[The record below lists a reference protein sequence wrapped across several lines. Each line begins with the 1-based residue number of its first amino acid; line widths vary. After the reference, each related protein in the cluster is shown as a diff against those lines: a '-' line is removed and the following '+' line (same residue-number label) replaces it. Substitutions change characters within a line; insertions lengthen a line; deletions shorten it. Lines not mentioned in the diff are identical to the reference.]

1 MASPYEYGLIADEE
15 RGLLGALANMFS
27 PMRRPIRTPAET
39 TYMEADGALYPQYKS
54 ATYGEPEFGFEY
66 MPAYRAISGLLSDPE
81 VAVDAA
87 AAMPEA
93 MRQMANQQ
101 VVSALDVAGG
111 GSGEL
116 VDEAG
121 NQFGYDALAIPATSA
136 IAPAAAMMRAM
147 PNETVLGS
155 GAGKIGHNRPP
166 AVVGKTPA
174 IVPNELRGTEFRT
187 AVLPDGSRT
196 LIDAG
201 GNPYIEEKTLN
212 KLLTGVPHDRMTS
225 EFTPPPAGTLLPE
238 VEVKPEDFEGSWMV
252 NLSGDRTRFGNL
264 SKVND
269 IELYGDGVDLEG
281 GNDYMRSLR
290 AVWASAPGAVS
301 GIENQI
307 KAIRKGLLGGDPDA
321 PIYGITTNMAERSG
335 DFAVDTA
342 ETIMRMIPNSP
353 IKRDDLKAFEAS
365 IKKKYPDYPGLANPE
380 KALEWL
386 TKDAHTKGAGNRRLF
401 FVQEAAKGTNQKK
414 GFPDIGSVRAAISEP
429 ETKFMPYGRTGAGI
443 GLLAPQGQLAA
454 RTRAG
459 DASDIRLH
467 KTYPDTVGDA
477 LGYEGGYGVTLNR
490 SLGFPDDYALSLQT
504 GQDAAGLRRTY
515 DIGRK
520 AQFMRP
526 DVVDPQME
534 FIEAQK
540 QMLRNQ
546 GILY

>member
-1 MASPYEYGLIADEE
+1 MEQYRGAYNQGLLTDPMDMASFNPYAPLAAGLMFAPGSGVADVAGYAPSMTTAGEYEPSMMSNIGSGRYMDAGLQGL
-15 RGLLGALANMFS
+15 GLLGDALM
-27 PMRRPIRTPAET
+27 
-39 TYMEADGALYPQYKS
+39 
-54 ATYGEPEFGFEY
+54 
-66 MPAYRAISGLLSDPE
+66 
-81 VAVDAA
+81 AA
-87 AAMPEA
+87 GTVVPPLIPVGAAMKAPRA
-93 MRQMANQQ
+93 ARVAN
-101 VVSALDVAGG
+101 
-111 GSGEL
+111 
-116 VDEAG
+116 
-121 NQFGYDALAIPATSA
+121 AT
-136 IAPAAAMMRAM
+136 
-147 PNETVLGS
+147 
-155 GAGKIGHNRPP
+155 IGHNRPP

-174 IVPNELRGTEFRT
+174 IVPNELRGTEFKT

-225 EFTPPPAGTLLPE
+225 EFMPPPAGTLLPE

-269 IELYGDGVDLEG
+269 IELYGGGVDLEG

-307 KAIRKGLLGGDPDA
+307 KAIRKGLLGGDPNA

-353 IKRDDLKAFEAS
+353 IKSADLKAFEAS
-365 IKKKYPDYPGLANPE
+365 IKKKYPDWPGLSNPE

-429 ETKFMPYGRTGAGI
+429 ETRFMPYGRTGAGI
-443 GLLAPQGQLAA
+443 GLLAPEGQLAV

-459 DASDIRLH
+459 DESGVRLH

-490 SLGFPDDYALSLQT
+490 SLGFPDDYALSLQM
-504 GQDAAGLRRTY
+504 GQDPAGLRRTY

-520 AQFMRP
+520 TQFMRP

>member
-1 MASPYEYGLIADEE
+1 MANIGSGQYVDASLQGL
-15 RGLLGALANMFS
+15 GLLGDAFMA
-27 PMRRPIRTPAET
+27 A
-39 TYMEADGALYPQYKS
+39 GAVVPPLIPV
-54 ATYGEPEFGFEY
+54 G
-66 MPAYRAISGLLSDPE
+66 
-81 VAVDAA
+81 
-87 AAMPEA
+87 AAMKAPRA
-93 MRQMANQQ
+93 ARVAN
-101 VVSALDVAGG
+101 
-111 GSGEL
+111 
-116 VDEAG
+116 
-121 NQFGYDALAIPATSA
+121 AT
-136 IAPAAAMMRAM
+136 
-147 PNETVLGS
+147 
-155 GAGKIGHNRPP
+155 IGHNRPP

-212 KLLTGVPHDRMTS
+212 KLLTGVPHDQMSS

-269 IELYGDGVDLEG
+269 IELYGGGVDLEG

-353 IKRDDLKAFEAS
+353 IKSADLKAFEAS
-365 IKKKYPDYPGLANPE
+365 IKDKYPDYPGLGNPE

-454 RTRAG
+454 RTRVG
-459 DASDIRLH
+459 DESGIRLH
-467 KTYPDTVGDA
+467 KTYPDTIGDA

-490 SLGFPDDYALSLQT
+490 SLGFPDDYALATQA
-504 GQDAAGLRRTY
+504 GQDPAGLRRTY

>member
-1 MASPYEYGLIADEE
+1 
-15 RGLLGALANMFS
+15 
-27 PMRRPIRTPAET
+27 
-39 TYMEADGALYPQYKS
+39 
-54 ATYGEPEFGFEY
+54 
-66 MPAYRAISGLLSDPE
+66 
-81 VAVDAA
+81 
-87 AAMPEA
+87 
-93 MRQMANQQ
+93 
-101 VVSALDVAGG
+101 
-111 GSGEL
+111 
-116 VDEAG
+116 
-121 NQFGYDALAIPATSA
+121 
-136 IAPAAAMMRAM
+136 
-147 PNETVLGS
+147 
-155 GAGKIGHNRPP
+155 
-166 AVVGKTPA
+166 
-174 IVPNELRGTEFRT
+174 
-187 AVLPDGSRT
+187 
-196 LIDAG
+196 
-201 GNPYIEEKTLN
+201 
-212 KLLTGVPHDRMTS
+212 
-225 EFTPPPAGTLLPE
+225 LLPE

>member
-1 MASPYEYGLIADEE
+1 MERFLSEYD
-15 RGLLGALANMFS
+15 RGLLMSEEPTRFEDMYAPVATGLMFAPGSGVADAIGLAPSASAPGEMLPSMMSNIGS
-27 PMRRPIRTPAET
+27 
-39 TYMEADGALYPQYKS
+39 GQYVD
-54 ATYGEPEFGFEY
+54 AGLQGL
-66 MPAYRAISGLLSDPE
+66 GLLG
-81 VAVDAA
+81 DAFMA
-87 AAMPEA
+87 AGTVVPPMIPVGAAMKAPRA
-93 MRQMANQQ
+93 AKVAN
-101 VVSALDVAGG
+101 
-111 GSGEL
+111 
-116 VDEAG
+116 
-121 NQFGYDALAIPATSA
+121 AT
-136 IAPAAAMMRAM
+136 
-147 PNETVLGS
+147 
-155 GAGKIGHNRPP
+155 IGHNRPP
-166 AVVGKTPA
+166 AVVGKTPY

-187 AVLPDGSRT
+187 AELPDGTRT
-196 LIDAG
+196 LIDAS
-201 GNPYIEEKTLN
+201 GNPYIEEKTIN
-212 KLLTGVPHDRMTS
+212 KLLTGVPHDQMSS
-225 EFTPPPAGTLLPE
+225 EFTPPPAGVLLPE

-301 GIENQI
+301 SIENQI

-353 IKRDDLKAFEAS
+353 IKAADLKAFEAS
-365 IKKKYPDYPGLANPE
+365 IKKKYPDYPGLKDPE
-380 KALEWL
+380 KALAWL
-386 TKDAHTKGAGNRRLF
+386 TKDAHTTGAGNRRLF
-401 FVQEAAKGTNQKK
+401 FVQEAAKGANQKK

-443 GLLAPQGQLAA
+443 GLLAPEGQLAV
-454 RTRAG
+454 RTKAG
-459 DASDIRLH
+459 DDSGMRLH
-467 KTYPDTVGDA
+467 KTYPDTIGDA

-490 SLGFPDDYALSLQT
+490 SLGFPDDYANALLI
-504 GQDAAGLRRTY
+504 GQEPAGLRRTY

-540 QMLRNQ
+540 QMLRQYGLLNDV
-546 GILY
+546 Y

>member
-1 MASPYEYGLIADEE
+1 MDMASFNPYAPLAAGLMFAPGSGVADVAGYAPSMTTAGEYEPSMMSNIGSGRYMDAGLQGL
-15 RGLLGALANMFS
+15 GLLGDALM
-27 PMRRPIRTPAET
+27 
-39 TYMEADGALYPQYKS
+39 
-54 ATYGEPEFGFEY
+54 
-66 MPAYRAISGLLSDPE
+66 
-81 VAVDAA
+81 AA
-87 AAMPEA
+87 GTVVPPLIPVGAAMKAPRA
-93 MRQMANQQ
+93 ARVAN
-101 VVSALDVAGG
+101 
-111 GSGEL
+111 
-116 VDEAG
+116 
-121 NQFGYDALAIPATSA
+121 AT
-136 IAPAAAMMRAM
+136 
-147 PNETVLGS
+147 
-155 GAGKIGHNRPP
+155 IGHNRPP

-174 IVPNELRGTEFRT
+174 IVPNELRGTEFKT

-225 EFTPPPAGTLLPE
+225 EFMPPPAGTLLPE

-269 IELYGDGVDLEG
+269 IELYGGGVDLEG

-307 KAIRKGLLGGDPDA
+307 KAIRKGLLGGDPNA

-353 IKRDDLKAFEAS
+353 IKSADLKAFEAS
-365 IKKKYPDYPGLANPE
+365 IKKKYPDWPGLSNPE

-429 ETKFMPYGRTGAGI
+429 ETRFMPYGRTGAGI
-443 GLLAPQGQLAA
+443 GLLAPEGQLAV

-459 DASDIRLH
+459 DESGVRLH

-490 SLGFPDDYALSLQT
+490 SLGFPDDYALSLQM
-504 GQDAAGLRRTY
+504 GQDPAGLRRTY

-520 AQFMRP
+520 TQFMRP

>member
-1 MASPYEYGLIADEE
+1 MERFLSEYD
-15 RGLLGALANMFS
+15 RGLLMSEEPTRFEDMYAPVATGLMFAPGSGVADAIGLAPSASAPGEMLPSMMSNIGS
-27 PMRRPIRTPAET
+27 
-39 TYMEADGALYPQYKS
+39 GQYVD
-54 ATYGEPEFGFEY
+54 AGLQGL
-66 MPAYRAISGLLSDPE
+66 GLLG
-81 VAVDAA
+81 DAFMA
-87 AAMPEA
+87 AGTVVPPMIPVGAAMKLP
-93 MRQMANQQ
+93 R
-101 VVSALDVAGG
+101 
-111 GSGEL
+111 
-116 VDEAG
+116 
-121 NQFGYDALAIPATSA
+121 
-136 IAPAAAMMRAM
+136 
-147 PNETVLGS
+147 
-155 GAGKIGHNRPP
+155 AGKVANATIGHNRPP
-166 AVVGKTPA
+166 AVVGKTPY

-187 AVLPDGSRT
+187 AELPDGTRT
-196 LIDAG
+196 LIDAS
-201 GNPYIEEKTLN
+201 GNPYIEEKTIN
-212 KLLTGVPHDRMTS
+212 KLLTGVPHDQMSS
-225 EFTPPPAGTLLPE
+225 EFTPPPAGVLLPE

-301 GIENQI
+301 SIENQI

-353 IKRDDLKAFEAS
+353 IKAADLKAFEAS
-365 IKKKYPDYPGLANPE
+365 IKKKYPDYPGLKDPE
-380 KALEWL
+380 KALAWL
-386 TKDAHTKGAGNRRLF
+386 TKDAHTTGAGNRRLF
-401 FVQEAAKGTNQKK
+401 FVQEAAKGANQKK

-443 GLLAPQGQLAA
+443 GLLAPEGQLAV
-454 RTRAG
+454 RTKAG
-459 DASDIRLH
+459 DDSGMRLH
-467 KTYPDTVGDA
+467 KTYPDTIGDA

-490 SLGFPDDYALSLQT
+490 SLGFPDDYANALLI
-504 GQDAAGLRRTY
+504 GQEPAGLRRTY

-540 QMLRNQ
+540 QMLRQYGLLNDV
-546 GILY
+546 Y

>member
-1 MASPYEYGLIADEE
+1 
-15 RGLLGALANMFS
+15 
-27 PMRRPIRTPAET
+27 
-39 TYMEADGALYPQYKS
+39 
-54 ATYGEPEFGFEY
+54 
-66 MPAYRAISGLLSDPE
+66 
-81 VAVDAA
+81 
-87 AAMPEA
+87 
-93 MRQMANQQ
+93 
-101 VVSALDVAGG
+101 
-111 GSGEL
+111 
-116 VDEAG
+116 
-121 NQFGYDALAIPATSA
+121 
-136 IAPAAAMMRAM
+136 MMRAL

-196 LIDAG
+196 LIDAA

-212 KLLTGVPHDRMTS
+212 KLLTGVPHDQMSS
-225 EFTPPPAGTLLPE
+225 EFTPPPAGILLPE

-269 IELYGDGVDLEG
+269 IDLYGSGVDLEG

-353 IKRDDLKAFEAS
+353 IKTADLKAFEAS

-386 TKDAHTKGAGNRRLF
+386 TKDAHTTGAGNRRLF

-414 GFPDIGSVRAAISEP
+414 GFPDIGSVRAAISDP
-429 ETKFMPYGRTGAGI
+429 ETRFMPYGRTGAGI
-443 GLLAPQGQLAA
+443 GLLAPEGQLAV
-454 RTRAG
+454 RTRVG
-459 DASDIRLH
+459 DESGIRLH
-467 KTYPDTVGDA
+467 KTYPDTIGDA

-490 SLGFPDDYALSLQT
+490 SLGFPDDYARALQI
-504 GQDAAGLRRTY
+504 GQDPAGLRRTY